1 MICYGNGWNLIIY
14 NVVQIIRE
22 YIIVLPYIHIEC
34 VIVIYNGNV
43 IVLDQ
48 INYLKTNQVNSKN

>member
-48 INYLKTNQVNSKN
+48 INYLKTN